1 MIRLESLKSL
11 LKLKEQNLQVQRAD
25 YQRLLDIEQ
34 GLQAELRNH
43 RQQVQQFICESQ
55 SDSAA
60 FSRDILIQNRHYL
73 ELLARA
79 EKQLSQKAD
88 QAAQLVKEAFASLN
102 EILQEYRVLERLLE
116 RSAASSLA
124 ESLNTQF
131 KLDDEMALLAQ
142 GGNR

>member
-25 YQRLLDIEQ
+25 YQRLLDIEE

-43 RQQVQQFICESQ
+43 RQQVQQFISESQ

-142 GGNR
+142 GGNQ

>member
-34 GLQAELRNH
+34 GLQAELRDH
-43 RQQVQQFICESQ
+43 RQQVQQFISESQ
-55 SDSAA
+55 SDSAS

-79 EKQLSQKAD
+79 EKQLLQKGE

-102 EILQEYRVLERLLE
+102 ETLQEYRVLERLFE
-116 RSAASSLA
+116 RSVASSLV
-124 ESLNTQF
+124 ETLNAQF
-131 KLDDEMALLAQ
+131 KQDDEMALLAQ
-142 GGNR
+142 GGNQ